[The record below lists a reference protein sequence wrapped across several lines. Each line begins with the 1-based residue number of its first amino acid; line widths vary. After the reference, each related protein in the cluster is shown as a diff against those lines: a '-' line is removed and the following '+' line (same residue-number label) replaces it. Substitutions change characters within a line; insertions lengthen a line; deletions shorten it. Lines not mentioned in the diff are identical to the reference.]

1 MEGVCFDQVWV
12 VMVVEMNESGDDVM
26 MVDDD
31 DVV

>member
-1 MEGVCFDQVWV
+1 MCFDQVWV
-12 VMVVEMNESGDDVM
+12 VMVVEMNEFGDDVM